1 MSKNSRKRSHWSS
14 RVHEVVLSRDK
25 HTELG
30 VDIRGGAELGQFPV
44 LGPLDGITTEGKAVP
59 TRGELLLE
67 INDTPVAGL
76 TTRDVMAVLKHCK
89 DPVRLKCVK
98 TGGVVDKDLKLYL
111 SLRFQ
116 KGSLDHELQQIIR
129 DNLYLRTVP
138 CTTRPPK
145 EGEVPGVDYNFVSV
159 ERFLELERSGALL
172 ESGTYEDNYYGT
184 PKPAAEASSAL
195 LIPGSVPNA
204 VPKRRRNKSV
214 SNMEKAGIE
223 PPEEEEE
230 ETAVVNGDGII
241 AMLDCSEQEEKSEE
255 SSGDKPHTDGVREEK
270 EETDTVG
277 AESEKDK
284 PHPKD
289 EHCDELGPL
298 PDNWE
303 MAYTEKGEV
312 YFIDH
317 NTKTTSW
324 LDPRLAKKAKPP
336 EECNEDE
343 LPYGWEKIDDPVY
356 GSYYVDHINRRT
368 QFENPVLEAKRR
380 LQMQSQGLSS
390 LPLPALYREKP
401 LFTRDPTQ
409 LKGRFLSTTLQKSTM
424 GFGFTIIGG
433 DEPDEFLQVK
443 SVIPDGPA
451 AQDGKMATGDVI
463 VYINEVCVLG
473 TTHADVVKLFQSVP
487 IGQSVTL
494 ALCRGYPL
502 PYDAEDSGNTM
513 ISPLGLIGDR
523 PLLLNGR
530 NCTTYDTYMEYLSRT
545 AHFLDD
551 GVSVASSGTELIAV
565 TIVKG
570 PDGFGFTV
578 ADSDGGQR
586 VKQVLE
592 PQRCPGLCEGDL
604 IMEINQRPAL
614 TLSHTRVVELL
625 KECPVGAEATLLVQR
640 ERGHFS
646 PWKSPKQVLE
656 HWDPQGG
663 VCSPALPHTTPY
675 LPWPSATD
683 PSQGLDLSKPDPF
696 DLYTKSRALYESR
709 QPGLPRPIYPGEP
722 SAAEFQEVEVNL
734 HREKSGFG
742 FRILGGE
749 EAGQPVSPE
758 VPEKILI
765 GAIVENSPADKD
777 GRLRPGDELISV
789 DGISV
794 AGKPHRHVIDL
805 MHVAARTGHVKLTI
819 RRRVQPAGDSCPQN
833 GRSPG
838 SISTQHSSPRSDLNS
853 GNFSNSG
860 GGSGCVP
867 PNPTPNATPSQPSD
881 AVASQASD
889 VIIQRKETEGFG
901 FVIISSLNRPE
912 TAAAAA
918 VPHKIGRIIEGSP
931 AERSGK
937 LKVGD
942 RILAVNNQSIVS
954 MAHADI
960 VKLIK
965 DAGLSVTL
973 RVVTHDETSSTPSAA
988 SSEKQSPL
996 AHPSPVAQNNQTET
1010 DTPPNTHPSPVN
1022 QTSPANQT
1030 SPESQQNQ
1038 PTQPATA
1045 PVQMYTHDGGYR
1057 SEVKARQDVKP
1068 DIRQPPFTDYR
1079 QPPVDYRQPPVAEF
1093 THTPLLDYRHTDP
1106 RSYTITE
1113 YRHTQNFDF
1122 FTVELEKSVKGFGF
1136 SIRGGREYK
1145 MDLFVLRLADDG
1157 PAIRNGRMRVGDQ
1170 IIEINGESTRE
1181 MTHTRAIELIKSGG
1195 TRVRLLL
1202 KRGTGQVPEY
1212 DSPAP
1217 WDPNPPASSSVSEVA
1232 PPPESL
1238 TNTSPT
1244 SSHVNPSTEP
1254 PHMPLIDAEA
1264 PESCHQGLKAAEK
1277 AGAGSSR
1284 GQNRHR
1290 EGSRTRR
1297 RSSGGNKGHQNRSD
1311 DMKAESNKSRS
1322 KERKRDLPKALR
1334 GSTEV
1339 NRGSVEGVGILQQ
1352 VKGQAREPDRGT
1364 GERKTSKNSSN
1375 MASRKATV
1383 SPGPWKIPGS
1393 DKLPSSLRSAS
1404 STISR

>member
-1 MSKNSRKRSHWSS
+1 MSKSSKQRGHWSS
-14 RVHEVVLSRDK
+14 RVHEVVLTQDT
-25 HTELG
+25 HVELS

-44 LGPLDGITTEGKAVP
+44 FGALDRGKTVHNP
-59 TRGELLLE
+59 GELLLE

-89 DPVRLKCVK
+89 HPIRLKCVK
-98 TGGVVDKDLKLYL
+98 AGGVLDKDLRLYL

-159 ERFLELERSGALL
+159 ECFLELERSGALL

-184 PKPAAEASSAL
+184 PKPAAEASSVL

-204 VPKRRRNKSV
+204 APKRRRNKSV

-230 ETAVVNGDGII
+230 ETPVVNGNGIT
-241 AMLDCSEQEEKSEE
+241 ATLDCSEQEEQISD
-255 SSGDKPHTDGVREEK
+255 SSGDKPHTYGTVREEK
-270 EETDTVG
+270 EETDTVR
-277 AESEKDK
+277 AESEQDK
-284 PHPKD
+284 PRPKD
-289 EHCDELGPL
+289 ELCDELGPL

-336 EECNEDE
+336 EECNENE
-343 LPYGWEKIDDPVY
+343 LPYGWEKITDPVY

-390 LPLPALYREKP
+390 LALPALYREKP

-502 PYDAEDSGNTM
+502 PYDAEDSGNTI
-513 ISPLGLIGDR
+513 ISTLGLIGDR

-604 IMEINQRPAL
+604 IVEINQRPAL

-625 KECPVGAEATLLVQR
+625 KECAVGAEATLLVQR

-663 VCSPALPHTTPY
+663 VCAPALPHTTPY

-683 PSQGLDLSKPDPF
+683 PSQGLDLSKPDPY
-696 DLYTKSRALYESR
+696 DLYTKSRVLYESR
-709 QPGLPRPIYPGEP
+709 QPGLPRPVYPAEP
-722 SAAEFQEVEVNL
+722 STAEFQEVEVNL

-777 GRLRPGDELISV
+777 GHLRPGDELISV

-805 MHVAARTGHVKLTI
+805 MHVAARTGHVRLTI
-819 RRRVQPAGDSCPQN
+819 RRRAQVTGDSCPQN

-838 SISTQHSSPRSDLNS
+838 SVSTQHSSPRSDLNS

-860 GGSGCVP
+860 GCGGVP
-867 PNPTPNATPSQPSD
+867 PNPEPNVALPQPS
-881 AVASQASD
+881 AASQASD
-889 VIIQRKETEGFG
+889 VIIERKETEGFG

-942 RILAVNNQSIVS
+942 RILAVNNQSIIS

-973 RVVTHDETSSTPSAA
+973 RVVTQDESSSTPSAA
-988 SSEKQSPL
+988 SSEKQSPQ
-996 AHPSPVAQNNQTET
+996 AHPSPMAQNNQAET

-1022 QTSPANQT
+1022 QTTLTNQT
-1030 SPESQQNQ
+1030 SPDSQQSQ
-1038 PTQPATA
+1038 PTQSATA
-1045 PVQMYTHDGGYR
+1045 PVQIYTNDGGYR

-1079 QPPVDYRQPPVAEF
+1079 QPPVDYRQPPVAEY

-1106 RSYTITE
+1106 RSYTITD

-1181 MTHTRAIELIKSGG
+1181 MTHTHAIELIKSGG
-1195 TRVRLLL
+1195 NRVRLLL

-1212 DSPAP
+1212 GMV
-1217 WDPNPPASSSVSEVA
+1217 SSSLSMCMNSDTHGSPYFFLMGQSKDTQIA
-1232 PPPESL
+1232 PPP
-1238 TNTSPT
+1238 
-1244 SSHVNPSTEP
+1244 
-1254 PHMPLIDAEA
+1254 
-1264 PESCHQGLKAAEK
+1264 
-1277 AGAGSSR
+1277 
-1284 GQNRHR
+1284 
-1290 EGSRTRR
+1290 
-1297 RSSGGNKGHQNRSD
+1297 
-1311 DMKAESNKSRS
+1311 
-1322 KERKRDLPKALR
+1322 
-1334 GSTEV
+1334 
-1339 NRGSVEGVGILQQ
+1339 GILTLQPP
-1352 VKGQAREPDRGT
+1352 QACQ
-1364 GERKTSKNSSN
+1364 K
-1375 MASRKATV
+1375 
-1383 SPGPWKIPGS
+1383 
-1393 DKLPSSLRSAS
+1393 
-1404 STISR
+1404 